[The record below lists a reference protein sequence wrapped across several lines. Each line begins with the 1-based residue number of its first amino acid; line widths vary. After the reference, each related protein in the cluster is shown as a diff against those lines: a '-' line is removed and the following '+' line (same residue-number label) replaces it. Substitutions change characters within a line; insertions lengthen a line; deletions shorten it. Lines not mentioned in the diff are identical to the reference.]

1 MQCCLMN
8 LRAVMASAEGVIF
21 CAVRKQRRQTLEFE
35 GHLHAGAQF
44 CGKRCGVCR
53 LGIARLEGSAH
64 GSKQMGVVGIDDIL
78 QRQVQRADEG
88 LLSSGRKCSGP
99 PRKAT
104 QPRMGLPQA
113 RPEMVWLTTA

>member
-1 MQCCLMN
+1 MN

-21 CAVRKQRRQTLEFE
+21 CAVRKQRRQTLELE
-35 GHLHAGAQF
+35 GQLHAGAQF

-78 QRQVQRADEG
+78 RRQVQRADEG
-88 LLSSGRKCSGP
+88 FFQLRQEVQRPAQKGHAAPEGLAAGKAGDGLVLL
-99 PRKAT
+99 
-104 QPRMGLPQA
+104 GLKD
-113 RPEMVWLTTA
+113 